1 LTGDVRELDH
11 TEEEV
16 LVMSTTILREPQRA
30 ALEQSLALLTDV
42 ADARAQEAAERIR
55 TALREAD
62 EEEYL
67 TTTEAA
73 HALGI
78 RSVNTIKLWI
88 KTGYLRGKKIGGRT
102 LIPRTEIA
110 RLEHDEHVRAMQ
122 MVGRLHEESRDL
134 GRDEGLTPDE
144 LRDLDEGRPGTLP
157 WKR

>member
-1 LTGDVRELDH
+1 
-11 TEEEV
+11 
-16 LVMSTTILREPQRA
+16 MSTTILREPQRA

-42 ADARAQEAAERIR
+42 SDVRAQEAAERIR

-62 EEEYL
+62 AEEYL

-73 HALGI
+73 QALGI

-88 KTGYLRGKKIGGRT
+88 KTGYLQGKKIGGRS

-110 RLEHDEHVRAMQ
+110 RLEHDERVRAMQ
-122 MVGRLHEESRDL
+122 TADRLHEESAIL
-134 GRDEGLTPDE
+134 GREEGLTPEE
-144 LRDLDEGRPGTLP
+144 LQDLEEGRPGTLP

>member
-1 LTGDVRELDH
+1 
-11 TEEEV
+11 
-16 LVMSTTILREPQRA
+16 MSTTILRQPQRA

-42 ADARAQEAAERIR
+42 SDARAQEAAERIR

-62 EEEYL
+62 TEEYL

-78 RSVNTIKLWI
+78 RSVNTLKLWI
-88 KTGYLRGKKIGGRT
+88 KTGYLRGKKIGGRM

-110 RLEHDEHVRAMQ
+110 RLEDDERVRAMRTI
-122 MVGRLHEESRDL
+122 GRLHQESWDL

-144 LRDLDEGRPGTLP
+144 LQDLDEGRPGTLP

>member
-1 LTGDVRELDH
+1 
-11 TEEEV
+11 
-16 LVMSTTILREPQRA
+16 MSTTILREPQRA

-42 ADARAQEAAERIR
+42 TDARAQEAAERIR

-62 EEEYL
+62 AEEYL

-78 RSVNTIKLWI
+78 RSVNTLKLWI

-102 LIPRTEIA
+102 LIPCTEIA
-110 RLEHDEHVRAMQ
+110 RLEHDERVRAMQ
-122 MVGRLHEESRDL
+122 TVGRLHQESWDL
-134 GRDEGLTPDE
+134 GRDEGLTPEE
-144 LRDLDEGRPGTLP
+144 LQDLDEGRSGTLP